1 MVFAFLVDGLVLWT
15 SYQSFLYTALSTPH
29 FKKYPFNDLE
39 SFAKSGYMWVSELT
53 PFKNLW
59 NHDDRESR

>member
-1 MVFAFLVDGLVLWT
+1 MVFAFMVDGLVLWT

-53 PFKNLW
+53 PFKKLW
-59 NHDDRESR
+59 YHDDRVSR